1 MSEIEDKIHVAY
13 NGAGHTIAYYHFG
26 IPLISVT
33 VPANGSGVSIIPKNK
48 TIEVEKKIMISLAG
62 PSSELICMGNINPIV
77 NGDIRRAGRHEQTEQ
92 EINTLRNQIESVLKQ
107 PQYRYAIE
115 LLVNE
120 LLKKPTL
127 TGDEAFFIIKTAFK
141 EYEKI
146 KE

>member
-1 MSEIEDKIHVAY
+1 MSELEDKIHMAY
-13 NGAGHTIAYYHFG
+13 NGAGYTIAYYHFG

-33 VPANGSGVSIIPKNK
+33 VPANGSGVSIIPKDR
-48 TIEVEKKIMISLAG
+48 TIEVDKKVLISLAG
-62 PSSELICMGNINPIV
+62 PLSELICLGNINPIV
-77 NGDIRRAGRHEQTEQ
+77 NGDILHARRHEQTEQ
-92 EINTLRNQIESVLKQ
+92 ELNTLRNQIESVLKQ

-127 TGDEAFFIIKTAFK
+127 TGDEAFSIIKTAFK

>member
-1 MSEIEDKIHVAY
+1 MSELEDKIHLAY

-33 VPANGSGVSIIPKNK
+33 VPANGSGVSIIPEDR
-48 TIEVEKKIMISLAG
+48 TIEVDEKIMISFAG
-62 PSSELICMGNINPIV
+62 PSSELICLGNITPIL
-77 NGDIRRAGRHEQTEQ
+77 NGAIRRTRSHEQTEQ
-92 EINTLRNQIESVLKQ
+92 KLNTMRNQIESILKR

-120 LLKKPTL
+120 LLKKLTL
-127 TGDEAFFIIKTAFK
+127 TGDEAFVIIKTAFK

>member
-1 MSEIEDKIHVAY
+1 MSELEDKIHMAY

-33 VPANGSGVSIIPKNK
+33 VPANGSGVSIIHKDR
-48 TIEVEKKIMISLAG
+48 TIEADKKIMISLAG
-62 PSSELICMGNINPIV
+62 TSSELICLGNVSPIV
-77 NGDIRRAGRHEQTEQ
+77 NGDIQRARRYEQTEQ
-92 EINTLRNQIESVLKQ
+92 ELNILKNQIESVLKQ

-127 TGDEAFFIIKTAFK
+127 AGDEAFSIIKTAFK